1 MTGSIGDV
9 SVSKLIIILLIL
21 FSLFAGCSK
30 RDTYATEKA
39 VPSSEGSNSEQSAY
53 PKRIQL
59 SVSLEEEKK
68 LQAQV
73 DNGHQPWR
81 LEPID
86 VAHATLLS
94 LVDKNIDYKKCALIT
109 QAESGAMVRC
119 EGTKT
124 YLVHLK
130 RMVRREGIWTATE
143 IEITK

>member
-1 MTGSIGDV
+1 MF
-9 SVSKLIIILLIL
+9 
-21 FSLFAGCSK
+21 FSLFTGCSK

-39 VPSSEGSNSEQSAY
+39 VPSSDRLNSEQSAY

-94 LVDKNIDYKKCALIT
+94 IVDKNIGYKSCGLIT
-109 QAESGAMVRC
+109 ETGAEATVKC

-130 RMVRREGIWTATE
+130 RMVHREGIWTATE